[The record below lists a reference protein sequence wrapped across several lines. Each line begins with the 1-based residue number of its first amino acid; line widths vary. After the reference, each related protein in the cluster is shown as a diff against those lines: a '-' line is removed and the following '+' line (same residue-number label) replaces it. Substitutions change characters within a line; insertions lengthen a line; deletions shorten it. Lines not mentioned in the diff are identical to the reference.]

1 MTNPTIS
8 MIVPVYNAENYL
20 DDCLNSIRSQTFTD
34 FEVLLIDDG
43 SDDHSLSF
51 LKKFQAEDPRFKIL
65 HQDNRGTSSARNA
78 GLDNAVGEF
87 VCFVDA
93 DDQIASTYL
102 EDLYLAMRDQVD
114 STMGGFRRIDL
125 LSHEECEVVPQKKI
139 ETLEENLFGFYDANH
154 QDWQRYMVNRMFKRS
169 IIQANNLRFKED
181 ICYKEDGLFLVQ
193 YLCASNGMVG
203 CVNKVLYFYFRNA
216 TGAMSKTWH
225 AFDQKIISNL
235 EAHRLIIE
243 EIRRKNVSEIV
254 VSKALSQA
262 KASCNWIIQ
271 MMLQA
276 KAFKLIYFY
285 RIERIMLSILGLRE
299 YLSWRTSQLFR
310 IK

>member
-1 MTNPTIS
+1 MKSPSVSI
-8 MIVPVYNAENYL
+8 IVPVYNANKYL
-20 DDCLNSIRSQTFTD
+20 HDCLNSIKSQTFPD

-43 SDDHSLSF
+43 SNDDSLSI
-51 LKKFQAEDPRFKIL
+51 LQEYQTADTRFRVYQ
-65 HQDNRGTSSARNA
+65 QDNRGASSARNV
-78 GLDNAVGEF
+78 GLDNAVGEY

-93 DDQIASTYL
+93 DDQIAPTYL
-102 EDLYLAMRDQVD
+102 ADLYLAMSNQVD

-139 ETLEENLFGFYDANH
+139 ETLEENLFGFYNANH
-154 QDWQRYMVNRMFKRS
+154 QDWQRYMVNRLFKKS
-169 IIQANNLRFKED
+169 IIQANNLRFKEN
-181 ICYKEDGLFLVQ
+181 IYYKEDGLFLVQ

-203 CVNKVLYFYFRNA
+203 CVDKVLYFYYRNE
-216 TGAMSKTWH
+216 TGVMSKTWH
-225 AFDQKIISNL
+225 SFDAKIISNL

-243 EIRRKNVSEIV
+243 VIRRRNVSEIV

-271 MMLQA
+271 IMFRA
-276 KAFKLIYFY
+276 KAFNPIYLF
-285 RIERIMLSILGLRE
+285 RIERIMLSILGLRN
-299 YLSWRTSQLFR
+299 YLSWRTFQLFR